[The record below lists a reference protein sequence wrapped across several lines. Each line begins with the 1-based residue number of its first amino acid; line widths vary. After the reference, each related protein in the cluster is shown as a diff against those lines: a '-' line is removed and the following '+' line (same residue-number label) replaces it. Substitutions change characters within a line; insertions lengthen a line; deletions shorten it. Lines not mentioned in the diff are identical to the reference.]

1 MREHP
6 DVLLN
11 QSILIQETLPTAV
24 KYAYNTI
31 LADRHSILIRN
42 AFKVAVIVCPS
53 KTTFLSKISGNLT
66 KEEVDQLWIV
76 CENNM
81 KTISNKMWNFFKSE
95 EMNDLP

>member
-6 DVLLN
+6 DVILN
-11 QSILIQETLPTAV
+11 QFILTQETLPTAV

-53 KTTFLSKISGNLT
+53 KATFLSKISGNLT